1 MLQLGGLRPVRLG
14 APDTNIADPQRRG
27 TSDFNF
33 SIKPDP
39 FQKGWIVADNEEG
52 AVKGSQRLL
61 EKLDGIDIKVIGWF
75 VHNDEPRRR

>member
-1 MLQLGGLRPVRLG
+1 MSQSGGSRPVRLG

-33 SIKPDP
+33 PIKPHP
-39 FQKGWIVADNEEG
+39 FYKGWIVADNEEG

-61 EKLDGIDIKVIGWF
+61 EKLDRIESHTRFKMYAI
-75 VHNDEPRRR
+75 